1 MRNKVV
7 REDLHIPHNAPE
19 WELCSDISYR
29 RLMKGSVDIY
39 RELKGLY
46 KILKYSGDTDGAVPT
61 VGTQNWIAEL
71 DWKVSEHWRPYY
83 VNGQIGGFLEGRDD
97 QKFIFATVHGAG
109 HMAPQWKRAET
120 YHLVFNFIKE
130 QPI

>member
-7 REDLHIPHNAPE
+7 REDLHILHNVPE

-29 RLMKGSVDIY
+29 RLMKGSIDIY

-71 DWKVSEHWRPYY
+71 DWKISEHWRPYY
-83 VNGQIGGFLEGRDD
+83 VNG
-97 QKFIFATVHGAG
+97 
-109 HMAPQWKRAET
+109 
-120 YHLVFNFIKE
+120 
-130 QPI
+130 